1 LHFNLNGPIFN
12 KSRCFISMLPNR
24 DQFPSNPKFGGQFY
38 QKEIISNINTLMEVA
53 KIKRKK
59 TRQITVGKVKIG
71 GSAPITVQSMTN
83 TPTQD
88 IAATVS
94 QIKRL
99 QEAGCEIVRV
109 AVPDQE
115 AAAAVAAIKS
125 QINIP
130 LIADI
135 HFNYRLAIAAARSGA
150 DGLRLN
156 PGNIGG
162 MQKVKAVVEC
172 AKDLGIPIRIGVNS
186 GSLEKDIIKKYNG
199 VTPAG
204 MVESALRHVD
214 MLKSLDFQQ
223 MKISLKASDVQ
234 RTVKAYRLLS
244 AKTDLPLHVG
254 VTEAGALYPGIVKSA
269 LGIGMLLA
277 EGIGDT
283 IRVSLTRDPVEEVR
297 VGFEILKAL
306 GIRRRGPEIIA
317 CPTCGRCN
325 IDLFD
330 IVERVEKALMTT
342 AEPLKIAIMG
352 CVVNGPG
359 EAKEVDIGIAGGDGS
374 GVLFRKGKV
383 IKKFAQDKLVDVL
396 LHEVREYVKELN
408 SGRRDT

>member
-1 LHFNLNGPIFN
+1 
-12 KSRCFISMLPNR
+12 
-24 DQFPSNPKFGGQFY
+24 
-38 QKEIISNINTLMEVA
+38 MEVA

-59 TRQITVGKVKIG
+59 TRQIAVGKVKIG
-71 GSAPITVQSMTN
+71 GGAPIAVQSMTN

-99 QEAGCEIVRV
+99 QDAGCEIVRV

-115 AAAAVAAIKS
+115 AAAAVAAIKA
-125 QINIP
+125 QIGIP

-135 HFNYRLAIAAARSGA
+135 HFNYRLAIAAAKSGA

-162 MQKVKAVVEC
+162 VQKVKAVVEC
-172 AKDLGIPIRIGVNS
+172 AKDHDIPIRIGVNS
-186 GSLEKDIIKKYNG
+186 GSLEKDLIKKYNG

-204 MVESALRHVD
+204 MVESGLRHVD
-214 MLKSLDFQQ
+214 FLRSLDFHQI
-223 MKISLKASDVQ
+223 KISLKASDVR
-234 RTVKAYRLLS
+234 RTVAAYRLLS

-269 LGIGMLLA
+269 LGIGILLS

-306 GIRRRGPEIIA
+306 GIRQRGPEIIA

-359 EAKEVDIGIAGGDGS
+359 EAKEVDIGIAGGDGT

-383 IKKFAQDKLVDVL
+383 VKKFAQDKLVDVL
-396 LHEVREYVKELN
+396 LNEVRKYVKNLHKEEN
-408 SGRRDT
+408 GKASKDSDFTDAG